1 MFGGRVQPSVKSPPM
16 KSEGVRCI
24 LGREPVMTF
33 VKGLRNCSST
43 LALLG
48 AVVGFGGIAQ
58 AQDIKTEPRLRKAF
72 DSSTYGS
79 ATLASANGVR
89 NLLQPWWPKEVYM
102 PYEGLKD
109 SLDKPIYGKVKPVT
123 DAVGGRFFTLENP
136 DVPAN
141 TAPAA
146 APGSAG
152 FNGKAII
159 FGTTH
164 AASANRDWDKDEEN
178 DQDDQCPGDPEKVAP
193 GKCGCGYIDTQDDA
207 LCSDPEGAAPASDGQ
222 SDNPEVLRLLDMKVR
237 GGKRQFRTKATS
249 VRKLAGGGA
258 RFNVELSF
266 ALPRFASANDFF
278 MEANED
284 LGQNAFRSPDAD
296 ELDTFFGANL
306 AEEDDKVT
314 YKCAIYKRSGSAFG
328 TKPIQLAK
336 FKEQNGRNV
345 VSRLYAFPNATVK
358 LSKVE
363 STDEWRFRCVATNQN
378 TGAAQE
384 FFSKPFKLDFV
395 KKSGIF

>member
-1 MFGGRVQPSVKSPPM
+1 
-16 KSEGVRCI
+16 
-24 LGREPVMTF
+24 MTF

-102 PYEGLKD
+102 PYAGKD
-109 SLDKPIYGKVKPVT
+109 SDGATIYGKVKPVT

-164 AASANRDWDKDEEN
+164 AASDNRDWDKDEEN
-178 DQDDQCPGDPEKVAP
+178 DQNDQCPGDPEKVAP
-193 GKCGCGYIDTQDDA
+193 GKCGCGYIDTQEGA
-207 LCSDPEGAAPASDGQ
+207 LCSDPEGAAPAVDGE
-222 SDNPEVLRLLDMKVR
+222 SDNTEALRLLDMEVR
-237 GGKRQFRTKATS
+237 GGKRQFRIKATS
-249 VRKLAGGGA
+249 VRKLKGGGA

-266 ALPRFASANDFF
+266 ALPRFASADDFF
-278 MEANED
+278 IEANAD

-306 AEEDDKVT
+306 SEEGDKVT
-314 YKCAIYKRSGSAFG
+314 YKCSINKNVKGAF
-328 TKPIQLAK
+328 KSVQLAK
-336 FKEQNGRNV
+336 FKENNGKPV
-345 VSRLYAFPNATVK
+345 VSREYAFPNATVK

-363 STDEWRFRCVATNQN
+363 STDEWRIRCVATNQN
-378 TGAAQE
+378 TGGAQE
-384 FFSKPFKLDFV
+384 FFSKTFKLDFV

>member
-1 MFGGRVQPSVKSPPM
+1 M

-24 LGREPVMTF
+24 LGKEPVMTF

-58 AQDIKTEPRLRKAF
+58 AQDVKTEPRLRKAF
-72 DSSTYGS
+72 DLNTYGS
-79 ATLASANGVR
+79 ATLASANEVK

-102 PYEGLKD
+102 PYAELKD
-109 SLDKPIYGKVKPVT
+109 SLNKPFYGKVKPVT
-123 DAVGGRFFTLENP
+123 AAVGGRFFTLENP

-146 APGSAG
+146 APTPNPAG

-164 AASANRDWDKDEEN
+164 AASANKDWDKDEEN

-193 GKCGCGYIDTQDDA
+193 GKCGCGYIDTRDDA
-207 LCSDPEGAAPASDGQ
+207 LCSDPEGAAPTTDGE
-222 SDNPEVLRLLDMKVR
+222 SDNAESLRLLDMKVR

-249 VRKLAGGGA
+249 VRKLKGGGA

-266 ALPRFASANDFF
+266 ALPRFASADDFF
-278 MEANED
+278 IEANED
-284 LGQNAFRSPDAD
+284 LGENAFRSPDAD

-306 AEEDDKVT
+306 SEEGDKVT
-314 YKCAIYKRSGSAFG
+314 YKCSINKNVKGAF
-328 TKPIQLAK
+328 KSVQLAK
-336 FKEQNGRNV
+336 FKENNGKPV

-363 STDEWRFRCVATNQN
+363 TTDEWRFRCVATNQN
-378 TGAAQE
+378 TGSAQE

-395 KKSGIF
+395 NKSGIF